1 MHQQKAH
8 PIISNSLEKITFSS
22 TGHGFRRE
30 VLPGSGRQE
39 LKLYEFIISIISAGV
54 TTKLTFGKCFMLP
67 VTKYASSFDNATS

>member
-8 PIISNSLEKITFSS
+8 PIIFNPLETITCSS
-22 TGHGFRRE
+22 AGRGFWRG

-54 TTKLTFGKCFMLP
+54 TTKSTFGKCFMLP